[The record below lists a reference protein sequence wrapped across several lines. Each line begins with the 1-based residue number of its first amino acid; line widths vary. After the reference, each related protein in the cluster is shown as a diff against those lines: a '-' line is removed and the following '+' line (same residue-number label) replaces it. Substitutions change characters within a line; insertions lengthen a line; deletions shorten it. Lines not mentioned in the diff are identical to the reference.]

1 MIIHHISKNNIQ
13 NIFNYSKSFI
23 HLDFNISKYCI
34 DKIHNDNLKK
44 ENPNKFIV
52 ENLYYISDYAMHK
65 YNNKYNKYFYK
76 PINKENYTKDNIH
89 DLMVD
94 NKCGIELNMNIKDKK
109 YIDKIFEY
117 MVYLPDNE
125 IIIKNYNNNDYNNL
139 FNFISLNKLN
149 DKIRFI

>member
-23 HLDFNISKYCI
+23 HLDFNLSKYCI
-34 DKIHNDNLKK
+34 DKILNDNLKK
-44 ENPNKFIV
+44 

-76 PINKENYTKDNIH
+76 PINKENYIKNNIH

-94 NKCGIELNMNIKDKK
+94 NKCAIELNMNIKDKK
-109 YIDKIFEY
+109 YINKIFEY

-125 IIIKNYNNNDYNNL
+125 IIIKNYNKNDYNNL
-139 FNFISLNKLN
+139 FNFVSLNKLN
-149 DKIRFI
+149 DKIRFL